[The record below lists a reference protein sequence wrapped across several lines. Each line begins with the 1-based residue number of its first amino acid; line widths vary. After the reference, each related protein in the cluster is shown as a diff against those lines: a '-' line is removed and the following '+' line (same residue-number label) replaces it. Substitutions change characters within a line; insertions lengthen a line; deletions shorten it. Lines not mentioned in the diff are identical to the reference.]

1 MKKMKNTFP
10 PHNLLS
16 NHILYNMYMLS
27 YVAYPSDNK
36 KYCSDLEELNYT
48 TLEASCPGD
57 TGCILHNSA
66 SFQALLGPEQISY
79 IFILL

>member
-1 MKKMKNTFP
+1 
-10 PHNLLS
+10 
-16 NHILYNMYMLS
+16 MYMLS

-36 KYCSDLEELNYT
+36 KYSSELGEAYYS

-57 TGCILHNSA
+57 TDCILYNSA
-66 SFQALLGPEQISY
+66 SFPALLGPEQISY